1 MKASILVCGAGIAGM
16 ATALGLAKAGVR
28 DVVLLGCAPTLPT
41 MDRDRYHPRV
51 YAISAASQQYLVKL
65 GVWSL
70 LDMARVTRV
79 DAMEVKG
86 DTFGALHL
94 RAWQAA
100 EPTLTWIMESG
111 EIERVLQQ
119 ALKVYGVTWL
129 FDTLQTYRDGR
140 GTTATGQS
148 IEADLWIAA
157 DGARSHLR
165 ELAGLAYRE
174 TAYDAVGVVGH
185 LTSEF
190 AHQGCAFQWF
200 RPEGVLGLLPM
211 PDTDQG
217 HQVSMVW
224 SLKTTYAQ
232 TLLGMQPDQ
241 QATDLAES
249 LAQASRGRLGRLTLR
264 SELAGFPLTLANSG
278 MIGDRVAL
286 VGDAAHRV
294 HPLAGQ
300 GLNLGLGDSQVLV
313 KVVSERERFLPPGDA
328 SVLRRYRRE
337 RAQAVF
343 EMRLVTDGLKRLFDQ
358 TLPPLPW
365 LRNAG
370 LSMVDR
376 LPMIKRMLIEGA
388 SRAP

>member
-1 MKASILVCGAGIAGM
+1 MRTSILVCGAGIVGM
-16 ATALGLAKAGVR
+16 ATALGFAKAGVR
-28 DVVLLGCAPTLPT
+28 DVVLLGQAAELPPV
-41 MDRDRYHPRV
+41 DRNTYHPRV
-51 YAISAASQQYLVKL
+51 YAISSASQEYLAKL

-70 LDMARVTRV
+70 LDTARVTRV

-86 DTFGALHL
+86 DAFGALHL

-119 ALKVYGVTWL
+119 ALRVYGVTWL
-129 FDTLQTYRDGR
+129 PDTLQTYEGGK
-140 GTTATGQS
+140 GTTSGGQP
-148 IEADLWIAA
+148 IEADLWVAA
-157 DGARSHLR
+157 DGARSRLR
-165 ELAGLAYRE
+165 ELASLAYRE
-174 TAYDAVGVVGH
+174 TDYDAVGVVGH

-190 AHQGCAFQWF
+190 SHQGCAFQWF

-211 PDTDQG
+211 PDTDDG
-217 HQVSMVW
+217 HQMSMVW

-232 TLLGMQPDQ
+232 TLLGMHPEQ
-241 QATDLAES
+241 QASELTES
-249 LAQASRGRLGRLTLR
+249 LGQATRGRLGRLALR
-264 SELAGFPLTLANSG
+264 SKLHGFPLTLASSS
-278 MIGDRVAL
+278 MMGDRVAL

-313 KVVSERERFLPPGDA
+313 RVVSQRESFLPSGDA

-358 TLPPLPW
+358 TMPPLPW

-370 LSMVDR
+370 MSLVDR
-376 LPMIKRMLIEGA
+376 MPMIKRMLIEGA